1 MRPVDHQA
9 TQPPLLSALP
19 KTESH
24 IRTPTKQQ
32 PTRTRTT
39 AQLLDDPQNIS
50 LNIADLHEHLT
61 HFLMVRALLLEH
73 TGNTDA
79 LRQQRLQ
86 GHDNEI
92 PRPRRHL
99 HIHRGQRPNKGI
111 EVRLGLLL
119 NQATAPRC
127 APAQE
132 RLEPLRIPYCRK
144 NNEILIRRLRDQDL
158 NLCLRDRQIR
168 RIHIPLPAVP
178 IRGGD
183 PLSQSTRELA
193 AQVSTAPG
201 QVR

>member
-1 MRPVDHQA
+1 
-9 TQPPLLSALP
+9 
-19 KTESH
+19 
-24 IRTPTKQQ
+24 
-32 PTRTRTT
+32 
-39 AQLLDDPQNIS
+39 
-50 LNIADLHEHLT
+50 
-61 HFLMVRALLLEH
+61 MVRALLLEH

-86 GHDNEI
+86 GHDHEI

-99 HIHRGQRPNKGI
+99 HIHSGQRPNQSI

-119 NQATAPRC
+119 NPGTTPRC

-132 RLEPLRIPYCRK
+132 HREPLRIPYCRK

-193 AQVSTAPG
+193 AQVSTAPW